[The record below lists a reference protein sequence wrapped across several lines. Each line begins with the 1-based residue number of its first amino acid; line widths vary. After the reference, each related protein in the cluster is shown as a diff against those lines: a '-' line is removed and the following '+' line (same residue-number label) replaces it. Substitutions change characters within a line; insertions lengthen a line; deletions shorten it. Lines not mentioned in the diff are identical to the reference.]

1 LSDPIRHSDN
11 AGSSG
16 VDTLDGATVV
26 VTGSSSGIGKAI
38 ALEFAAAGANV
49 VVHARS
55 SRDAAMNVASKVR
68 SLGREAEVLL
78 FDLADPTNHEKFVD
92 AAWQWRRRVDV
103 WVNNAGADVVTGEA
117 ARMSF
122 AQKLELL
129 WRVDVSATIH
139 LSRIVGQLMKQQGS
153 GVILNMGWDQAE
165 QGMGGD
171 SGEMFGPTKGAVM
184 AFTRSLAQSLAPE
197 VRVHCLAPGWIK
209 TAWGEHASQYWQ
221 ERARRESLLNRWGQ
235 PEDVARV
242 ALFAASPAAGFMT
255 GHIFPVNGGFRY
267 GVESRGTSPS
277 GRGGREPPGEGASL
291 G

>member
-139 LSRIVGQLMKQQGS
+139 LSRIVGQLMKQQGG